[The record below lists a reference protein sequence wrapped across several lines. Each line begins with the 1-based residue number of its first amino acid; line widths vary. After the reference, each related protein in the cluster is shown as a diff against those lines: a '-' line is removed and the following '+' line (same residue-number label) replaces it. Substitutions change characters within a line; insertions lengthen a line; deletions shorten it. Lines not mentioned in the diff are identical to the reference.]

1 MNKETLIDIEKRHR
15 PDDIDVGWTDKN
27 GRTYAGTG
35 DKGTG
40 HNYIESY
47 ENLFKDIRYD
57 AKNIFEIGV
66 CGGYSLRMWKE
77 YFPNAMIYGADVNV
91 ECLDHNE
98 DRIKVFHMDATNQRI
113 IMDNFSKINYGDIR
127 FDVIIDDGSHQMT
140 DQRSSF
146 MSLYPYLSDNGIY
159 VIEDVSLTAGR
170 NYPNEPDVNVE
181 YYKSFHRDT
190 EIIDLRS
197 INNRWDDILVV
208 IRKGV
213 K

>member
-1 MNKETLIDIEKRHR
+1 
-15 PDDIDVGWTDKN
+15 
-27 GRTYAGTG
+27 
-35 DKGTG
+35 
-40 HNYIESY
+40 
-47 ENLFKDIRYD
+47 
-57 AKNIFEIGV
+57 
-66 CGGYSLRMWKE
+66 
-77 YFPNAMIYGADVNV
+77 
-91 ECLDHNE
+91 
-98 DRIKVFHMDATNQRI
+98 
-113 IMDNFSKINYGDIR
+113 
-127 FDVIIDDGSHQMT
+127 
-140 DQRSSF
+140 

>member
-15 PDDIDVGWTDKN
+15 PDDIEVGWTDKN

-77 YFPNAMIYGADVNV
+77 YFPNAMIYGADVNI

-98 DRIKVFHMDATNQRI
+98 DRIKVLHMDATQ
-113 IMDNFSKINYGDIR
+113 YGQI
-127 FDVIIDDGSHQMT
+127 FEHFNNIK
-140 DQRSSF
+140 
-146 MSLYPYLSDNGIY
+146 YLITFCF
-159 VIEDVSLTAGR
+159 I
-170 NYPNEPDVNVE
+170 
-181 YYKSFHRDT
+181 
-190 EIIDLRS
+190 
-197 INNRWDDILVV
+197 
-208 IRKGV
+208 
-213 K
+213 